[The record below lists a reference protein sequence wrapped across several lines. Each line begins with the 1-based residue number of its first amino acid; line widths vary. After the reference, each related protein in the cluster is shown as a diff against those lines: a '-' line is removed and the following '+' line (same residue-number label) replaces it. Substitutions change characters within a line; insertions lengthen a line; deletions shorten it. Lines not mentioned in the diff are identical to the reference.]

1 MRKSTTLLAAGAVAA
16 LASAM
21 AGASGASAADS
32 SAADSS
38 ARAIPVQLL
47 SFNDYHGHLE
57 ATDRPLASDPAAT
70 PAGGVEYLSAK
81 LTQLRAK
88 VGDKNSLTVAAGD
101 TIGGSTFLSGMFHDE
116 PSVESLNTLGLDVTS
131 VGNHEFDE
139 GTAELLRMQNGGCH
153 PVDGCYFPSE
163 PYAGAKYPYLAANVV
178 KKSDNKL
185 LLPGTTIRYVGGVP
199 IGFIGLTLKGTPSL
213 VDPAGVAS
221 VRFTDEIQTVN
232 QQAGALNRKGV
243 KAIVVLIHQGGQ
255 QDPTTS
261 NYDGCVGFNG
271 PIADMAPKFSALV
284 DVVVSGH
291 THQPYVCTQSD
302 PQGRPRLVT
311 SAASYGQMVTETY
324 FTINSV
330 SKDVNRSSFV
340 SHNVIVDRANT
351 PDPAETAVIGKWQS
365 LAGPIAGKVVGTVAQ
380 DVTGDSSGNRGIETP
395 MGDLIADAIL
405 WGTQSGNT
413 QLAFMNVGGVR
424 ASFLTNQISNSEQ
437 PGEITYTEAY
447 NVAPFGNLLVSL
459 DMTGQQIKDTLEQQY
474 VAGRPGGRDALGL
487 GVSEGFSYTWDATQ
501 PQGSRVVPGTMAL
514 NGVPMDMAATYRVG
528 TINFLANGGDSFTG
542 FMAGTNLLGGKE
554 DLANLVDFLGAHPGV
569 TPPPDRV
576 TGL

>member
-1 MRKSTTLLAAGAVAA
+1 MRKSTTVLAAGAVAA
-16 LASAM
+16 VATGLA
-21 AGASGASAADS
+21 GTSGATAAGDG
-32 SAADSS
+32 

-88 VGDKNSLTVAAGD
+88 VGDANSLTVAAGD

-139 GTAELLRMQNGGCH
+139 GTAELLRMQRGGCH
-153 PVDGCYFPSE
+153 PVDGCYFPDQ
-163 PYAGAKYPYLAANVV
+163 PYAGANYPYLAANVF

-185 LLPGTTIRYVGGVP
+185 LLPGTTVRKVGGVP

-221 VRFTDEIQTVN
+221 VRFADEIQTVN
-232 QQAGALNRKGV
+232 QQAGALNRRGV
-243 KAIVVLIHQGGQ
+243 KAIVVLIHQGGEQ
-255 QDPTTS
+255 SPTTS
-261 NYDGCVGFNG
+261 NYDGCQGFNG
-271 PIADMAPKFSALV
+271 PIADMAPRFSALV

-291 THQPYVCTQSD
+291 THQPYVCTQTD
-302 PQGRPRLVT
+302 PQGRPRLLT

-324 FTINSV
+324 FNINSV
-330 SKDVNRSSFV
+330 TKDINRNSFV
-340 SHNVIVDRANT
+340 SHNVVVDRSST
-351 PDPAETAVIGKWQS
+351 PDPAETAVISKWQA
-365 LAGPIAGKVVGTVAQ
+365 LAGPIAGAVVGTVAQ
-380 DVTGDSSGNRGIETP
+380 DVTGDSGGNRGIETP

-424 ASFLTNQISNSEQ
+424 NSFLVNGIANGEK

-459 DMTGQQIKDTLEQQY
+459 DMTGQQIKDTLEQQFI
-474 VAGRPGGRDALGL
+474 AGRPGGRDALGL
-487 GVSEGFSYTWDATQ
+487 GVSAGFSYTWDATQ
-501 PQGSRVVPGTMAL
+501 PQGSKVVPGTMSL
-514 NGVPMDMAATYRVG
+514 HGVPMDMAATYRVG
-528 TINFLANGGDSFTG
+528 TINFLANGGDSFSG

-554 DLANLVDFLGAHPGV
+554 DLANLVDYLGAHPGI
-569 TPPPDRV
+569 TPPADRV

>member
-1 MRKSTTLLAAGAVAA
+1 MRKSTTVLAAGAVAA
-16 LASAM
+16 VATGLA
-21 AGASGASAADS
+21 GTSGATAAGDG
-32 SAADSS
+32 

-88 VGDKNSLTVAAGD
+88 VGDANSLTVAAGD

-139 GTAELLRMQNGGCH
+139 GTAELLRMQRGGCH
-153 PVDGCYFPSE
+153 PVDGCYFPDQ
-163 PYAGAKYPYLAANVV
+163 PYAGANYPYLAANVF

-185 LLPGTTIRYVGGVP
+185 LLPGTTVRKVGGVP

-221 VRFTDEIQTVN
+221 VRFADEIQTVN
-232 QQAGALNRKGV
+232 QQAGALNRRGV
-243 KAIVVLIHQGGQ
+243 KAIVVLIHQGGEQ
-255 QDPTTS
+255 SPTTS
-261 NYDGCVGFNG
+261 NYDGCQGFNG
-271 PIADMAPKFSALV
+271 PIADMAPRFSALV

-291 THQPYVCTQSD
+291 THQPYVCTQTD
-302 PQGRPRLVT
+302 PQGRPRLLT

-324 FTINSV
+324 FNINSV
-330 SKDVNRSSFV
+330 TKDINRNSFV
-340 SHNVIVDRANT
+340 SHNVVVDRSST
-351 PDPAETAVIGKWQS
+351 PDPAETAVISKWQA
-365 LAGPIAGKVVGTVAQ
+365 LAGPIAGAVVGTVAQ
-380 DVTGDSSGNRGIETP
+380 DVTGDAGGNRGIETP

-424 ASFLTNQISNSEQ
+424 NSFLVNGIANGEK

-459 DMTGQQIKDTLEQQY
+459 DMTGQQIKDTLEQQFI
-474 VAGRPGGRDALGL
+474 AGRPGGRDALGL
-487 GVSEGFSYTWDATQ
+487 GVSAGFSYTWDATQ
-501 PQGSRVVPGTMAL
+501 PQGSKVVPGTMSL
-514 NGVPMDMAATYRVG
+514 HGVPMDMAATYRVG
-528 TINFLANGGDSFTG
+528 TINFLANGGDSFSG

-554 DLANLVDFLGAHPGV
+554 DLQNLVDYLKTHPGI
-569 TPPPDRV
+569 TPPADRV

>member
-1 MRKSTTLLAAGAVAA
+1 MRKSTTVLAAGAVAA
-16 LASAM
+16 VATGLA
-21 AGASGASAADS
+21 GTSGATAAGDG
-32 SAADSS
+32 

-88 VGDKNSLTVAAGD
+88 VGDANSLTVAAGD

-139 GTAELLRMQNGGCH
+139 GTAELLRMQRGGCH
-153 PVDGCYFPSE
+153 PVDGCYFPDQ
-163 PYAGAKYPYLAANVV
+163 PYAGANYPYLAANVF

-185 LLPGTTIRYVGGVP
+185 LLPGTTVRKVGGVP

-221 VRFTDEIQTVN
+221 VRFADEIQTVN
-232 QQAGALNRKGV
+232 QQAGALNRRGV
-243 KAIVVLIHQGGQ
+243 QAIVVLIHQGGEQ
-255 QDPTTS
+255 SPTTS
-261 NYDGCVGFNG
+261 NYDGCQGFNG
-271 PIADMAPKFSALV
+271 PIADMAPRFSALV

-291 THQPYVCTQSD
+291 THQPYVCTQTD
-302 PQGRPRLVT
+302 PQGRPRLLT

-324 FTINSV
+324 FNINSV
-330 SKDVNRSSFV
+330 TKDINRNSFV
-340 SHNVIVDRANT
+340 SHNVVVDRSST
-351 PDPAETAVIGKWQS
+351 PDPAESAVISKWQA
-365 LAGPIAGKVVGTVAQ
+365 LAGPIAGAVVGTVAQ
-380 DVTGDSSGNRGIETP
+380 DVTGDSGGNRGIETP

-424 ASFLTNQISNSEQ
+424 NSFLVNGIANGEK

-459 DMTGQQIKDTLEQQY
+459 DMTGQQIKDTLEQQFI
-474 VAGRPGGRDALGL
+474 AGRPGGRDALGL
-487 GVSEGFSYTWDATQ
+487 GVSAGFSYTWDATQ
-501 PQGSRVVPGTMAL
+501 PQGSKVVPGTMSL
-514 NGVPMDMAATYRVG
+514 HGVPMDMAATYRVG
-528 TINFLANGGDSFTG
+528 TINFLANGGDSFSG

-554 DLANLVDFLGAHPGV
+554 DLANLVDYLGAHPGI
-569 TPPPDRV
+569 TPPADRV

>member
-1 MRKSTTLLAAGAVAA
+1 M
-16 LASAM
+16 
-21 AGASGASAADS
+21 
-32 SAADSS
+32 
-38 ARAIPVQLL
+38 
-47 SFNDYHGHLE
+47 
-57 ATDRPLASDPAAT
+57 
-70 PAGGVEYLSAK
+70 EYLSAK

-88 VGDKNSLTVAAGD
+88 VGDANSLTVAAGD

-139 GTAELLRMQNGGCH
+139 GTAELLRMQRGGCH
-153 PVDGCYFPSE
+153 PVDGCYFPDQ
-163 PYAGAKYPYLAANVV
+163 PYAGANYPYLAANVF

-185 LLPGTTIRYVGGVP
+185 LLPGTTVRKVGGVP

-221 VRFTDEIQTVN
+221 VRFADEIQTVN
-232 QQAGALNRKGV
+232 QQAGALNRRGV
-243 KAIVVLIHQGGQ
+243 KAIVVLIHQGGEQ
-255 QDPTTS
+255 SPTTS
-261 NYDGCVGFNG
+261 NYDGCQGFNG
-271 PIADMAPKFSALV
+271 PIADMAPRFSALV

-291 THQPYVCTQSD
+291 THQPYVCTQTD

-324 FTINSV
+324 FNINSV
-330 SKDVNRSSFV
+330 TKDINRNSFV
-340 SHNVIVDRANT
+340 SHNVVVDRSST
-351 PDPAETAVIGKWQS
+351 PDPAETAVISKWQA
-365 LAGPIAGKVVGTVAQ
+365 LAGPIAGAVVGTVAQ
-380 DVTGDSSGNRGIETP
+380 DVTGDSGGNRGIETP

-413 QLAFMNVGGVR
+413 QLAFMNIGGVR
-424 ASFLTNQISNSEQ
+424 NSFLVNGIANGEN

-459 DMTGQQIKDTLEQQY
+459 DMTGQQIKDTLEQQFI
-474 VAGRPGGRDALGL
+474 AGRPGGRDALGL
-487 GVSEGFSYTWDATQ
+487 GVSAGFSYTWDATQ
-501 PQGSRVVPGTMAL
+501 PQGSKVVPGTMSL
-514 NGVPMDMAATYRVG
+514 HGVPMDMAATYRVG
-528 TINFLANGGDSFTG
+528 TINFLANGGDSFSG

-554 DLANLVDFLGAHPGV
+554 DLANLVDYLGAHPGI
-569 TPPPDRV
+569 TPPADRV

>member
-1 MRKSTTLLAAGAVAA
+1 MRKSTTVLAAGAVAA
-16 LASAM
+16 VATGLA
-21 AGASGASAADS
+21 GTSGATAAGDG
-32 SAADSS
+32 

-88 VGDKNSLTVAAGD
+88 VGDANSLTVAAGD

-139 GTAELLRMQNGGCH
+139 GTAELLRMQRGGCH
-153 PVDGCYFPSE
+153 PVDGCYFPDQ
-163 PYAGAKYPYLAANVV
+163 PYAGANYPYLAANVF

-185 LLPGTTIRYVGGVP
+185 LLPGTTVRKVGGVP

-221 VRFTDEIQTVN
+221 VRFADEVQTVN
-232 QQAGALNRKGV
+232 QQAGALNRRGV
-243 KAIVVLIHQGGQ
+243 KAIVVLIHQGGEQ
-255 QDPTTS
+255 SPTTS
-261 NYDGCVGFNG
+261 NYDGCQGFNG
-271 PIADMAPKFSALV
+271 PIADMAPRFSALV

-291 THQPYVCTQSD
+291 THQPYVCTQTD
-302 PQGRPRLVT
+302 PQGRPRLLT

-324 FTINSV
+324 FNINSV
-330 SKDVNRSSFV
+330 TKDINRNSFV
-340 SHNVIVDRANT
+340 SHNVVVDRSST
-351 PDPAETAVIGKWQS
+351 PDPAETAVISKWQA
-365 LAGPIAGKVVGTVAQ
+365 LAGPIAGAVVGTVAQ
-380 DVTGDSSGNRGIETP
+380 DVTGDAGGNRGIETP

-424 ASFLTNQISNSEQ
+424 NSFLVNGIANGEN

-459 DMTGQQIKDTLEQQY
+459 DMTGQQIKDTLEQQFI
-474 VAGRPGGRDALGL
+474 AGRPGGRDALGL
-487 GVSEGFSYTWDATQ
+487 GVSAGFSYTWDATQ
-501 PQGSRVVPGTMAL
+501 PQGSKVVPGTMSL
-514 NGVPMDMAATYRVG
+514 HGVPMDMAATYRVG
-528 TINFLANGGDSFTG
+528 TINFLANGGDSFSG

-554 DLANLVDFLGAHPGV
+554 DLANLVDYLGAHPGI
-569 TPPPDRV
+569 TPPADRV

>member
-1 MRKSTTLLAAGAVAA
+1 MRKSTTVLAAGAVAA
-16 LASAM
+16 VATGLA
-21 AGASGASAADS
+21 GTSGATAAGDG
-32 SAADSS
+32 

-88 VGDKNSLTVAAGD
+88 VGDANSLTVAAGD

-139 GTAELLRMQNGGCH
+139 GTAELLRMQRGGCH
-153 PVDGCYFPSE
+153 PVDGCYFADQ
-163 PYAGAKYPYLAANVV
+163 PYAGANYPYLAANVF

-185 LLPGTTIRYVGGVP
+185 LLPGTTVRKVGGVP

-221 VRFTDEIQTVN
+221 VRFADEIQTVN
-232 QQAGALNRKGV
+232 QQAGALNRRGV
-243 KAIVVLIHQGGQ
+243 KAIVVLIHQGGEQ
-255 QDPTTS
+255 SPTTS
-261 NYDGCVGFNG
+261 NYDGCQGFNG
-271 PIADMAPKFSALV
+271 PIADMAPRFSALV

-291 THQPYVCTQSD
+291 THQPYVCTQTD
-302 PQGRPRLVT
+302 PQGRPRLLT

-324 FTINSV
+324 FNINSV
-330 SKDVNRSSFV
+330 TKDINRNSFV
-340 SHNVIVDRANT
+340 SHNVVVDRSST
-351 PDPAETAVIGKWQS
+351 PDPAETAVISKWQA
-365 LAGPIAGKVVGTVAQ
+365 LAGPIAGAVVGTVAQ
-380 DVTGDSSGNRGIETP
+380 DVTGDAGGNRGIETP

-413 QLAFMNVGGVR
+413 QLAFMNIGGVR
-424 ASFLTNQISNSEQ
+424 NSFLVNGIANGEN

-459 DMTGQQIKDTLEQQY
+459 DMTGQQIKDTLEQQFI
-474 VAGRPGGRDALGL
+474 AGRPGGRDALGL
-487 GVSEGFSYTWDATQ
+487 GVSAGFSYTWDATQ
-501 PQGSRVVPGTMAL
+501 PQGSKVVPGTMSL
-514 NGVPMDMAATYRVG
+514 HGVPMDMAATYRVG
-528 TINFLANGGDSFTG
+528 TINFLANGGDSFSG

-554 DLANLVDFLGAHPGV
+554 DLANLVDYLGAHPGI
-569 TPPPDRV
+569 TPPADRV

>member
-1 MRKSTTLLAAGAVAA
+1 MRKSTTVLAAGAVAA
-16 LASAM
+16 VATGLA
-21 AGASGASAADS
+21 GTSGATAAGDG
-32 SAADSS
+32 

-88 VGDKNSLTVAAGD
+88 VGDANSLTVAAGD

-139 GTAELLRMQNGGCH
+139 GTAELLRMQRGGCH
-153 PVDGCYFPSE
+153 PVDGCYFPDQ
-163 PYAGAKYPYLAANVV
+163 PYAGANYPYLAANVF

-185 LLPGTTIRYVGGVP
+185 LLPGTTVRKVGGVP

-221 VRFTDEIQTVN
+221 VRFADEVQTVN
-232 QQAGALNRKGV
+232 QQAGALNRRGV
-243 KAIVVLIHQGGQ
+243 KAIVVLIHQGGEQ
-255 QDPTTS
+255 SPTTS
-261 NYDGCVGFNG
+261 NYDGCQGFNG
-271 PIADMAPKFSALV
+271 PIADMAPRFSALV

-291 THQPYVCTQSD
+291 THQPYVCTQTD
-302 PQGRPRLVT
+302 PQGRPRLLT

-324 FTINSV
+324 FNINSV
-330 SKDVNRSSFV
+330 TKDINRNSFV
-340 SHNVIVDRANT
+340 SHNVVVDRTST
-351 PDPAETAVIGKWQS
+351 PDPAETAVISKWQA
-365 LAGPIAGKVVGTVAQ
+365 LAGPIAGAVVGTVAQ
-380 DVTGDSSGNRGIETP
+380 DVTGDSGGNRGIETP

-413 QLAFMNVGGVR
+413 QLAFMNIAGVR
-424 ASFLTNQISNSEQ
+424 NSFLVNGIANGEN

-459 DMTGQQIKDTLEQQY
+459 DMTGQQIKDTLEQQFI
-474 VAGRPGGRDALGL
+474 AGRPGGRDALGL
-487 GVSEGFSYTWDATQ
+487 GVSAGFSYTWDATQ
-501 PQGSRVVPGTMAL
+501 PQGSKVVPGTMSL
-514 NGVPMDMAATYRVG
+514 HGVPMDMAATYRVG
-528 TINFLANGGDSFTG
+528 TINFLANGGDSFSG

-554 DLANLVDFLGAHPGV
+554 DLANLVDYLGAHPGI
-569 TPPPDRV
+569 TPPADRV

>member
-1 MRKSTTLLAAGAVAA
+1 MRKSTTVLAAGAVAA
-16 LASAM
+16 VATGLA
-21 AGASGASAADS
+21 GTSGATAAGDG
-32 SAADSS
+32 

-88 VGDKNSLTVAAGD
+88 VGDANSLTVAAGD

-139 GTAELLRMQNGGCH
+139 GTAELLRMQRGGCH
-153 PVDGCYFPSE
+153 PVDGCYFPDQ
-163 PYAGAKYPYLAANVV
+163 PYAGANYPYLAANVF

-185 LLPGTTIRYVGGVP
+185 LLPGTTVRKVGGVP

-221 VRFTDEIQTVN
+221 VRFADEVQTVN
-232 QQAGALNRKGV
+232 QQAGALNRRGV
-243 KAIVVLIHQGGQ
+243 KAIVVLIHQGGEQ
-255 QDPTTS
+255 SPTTS
-261 NYDGCVGFNG
+261 NYDGCQGFNG
-271 PIADMAPKFSALV
+271 PIADMAPRFSALV

-291 THQPYVCTQSD
+291 THQPYVCTQTD
-302 PQGRPRLVT
+302 PQGRPRLLT

-324 FTINSV
+324 FNINSV
-330 SKDVNRSSFV
+330 TKDINRNSFV
-340 SHNVIVDRANT
+340 SHNVVVDRSST
-351 PDPAETAVIGKWQS
+351 PDPAETAVISKWQA
-365 LAGPIAGKVVGTVAQ
+365 LAGPIAGAVVGTVAQ
-380 DVTGDSSGNRGIETP
+380 DVTGDAGGNRGIETP

-424 ASFLTNQISNSEQ
+424 NSFLVNGIANGEK

-459 DMTGQQIKDTLEQQY
+459 DMTGQQIKDTLEQQFI
-474 VAGRPGGRDALGL
+474 AGRPGGRDALGL
-487 GVSEGFSYTWDATQ
+487 GVSAGFSYTWDATQ
-501 PQGSRVVPGTMAL
+501 PQGSKVVPGTMSL
-514 NGVPMDMAATYRVG
+514 HGVPMDMAATYRVG
-528 TINFLANGGDSFTG
+528 TINFLANGGDSFSG

-554 DLANLVDFLGAHPGV
+554 DLANLVDYLGAHPGI
-569 TPPPDRV
+569 TPPADRV

>member
-1 MRKSTTLLAAGAVAA
+1 MRKSTTVLAAGAVAA
-16 LASAM
+16 VATGLA
-21 AGASGASAADS
+21 GTSGATAAGDG
-32 SAADSS
+32 

-57 ATDRPLASDPAAT
+57 ATDRPLPSDPAAT

-88 VGDKNSLTVAAGD
+88 VGDANSLTVAAGD

-139 GTAELLRMQNGGCH
+139 GTAELLRMQRGGCH
-153 PVDGCYFPSE
+153 PVDGCYFPDQ
-163 PYAGAKYPYLAANVV
+163 PYAGANYPYLAANVF

-185 LLPGTTIRYVGGVP
+185 LLPGTTVRKVGGVP

-221 VRFTDEIQTVN
+221 VRFADEIQTVN
-232 QQAGALNRKGV
+232 QQAGALNRRGV
-243 KAIVVLIHQGGQ
+243 KAIVVLIHQGGEQ
-255 QDPTTS
+255 SPTTS
-261 NYDGCVGFNG
+261 NYDGCQGFNG
-271 PIADMAPKFSALV
+271 PIADMAPRFSALV

-291 THQPYVCTQSD
+291 THQPYVCTQTD
-302 PQGRPRLVT
+302 PQGRPRLLT

-324 FTINSV
+324 FNINSV
-330 SKDVNRSSFV
+330 TKDINRNSFV
-340 SHNVIVDRANT
+340 SHNVVVDRSST
-351 PDPAETAVIGKWQS
+351 PDPAETAVISKWQA
-365 LAGPIAGKVVGTVAQ
+365 LAGPIAGAVVGTVAQ
-380 DVTGDSSGNRGIETP
+380 DVTGDSGGNRGIETP

-413 QLAFMNVGGVR
+413 QLAFMNIAGVR
-424 ASFLTNQISNSEQ
+424 NSFLVNGIANGEN

-459 DMTGQQIKDTLEQQY
+459 DMTGQQIKDTLEQQFI
-474 VAGRPGGRDALGL
+474 AGRPGGRDALGL
-487 GVSEGFSYTWDATQ
+487 GVSAGFSYTWDATQ
-501 PQGSRVVPGTMAL
+501 PQGSKVVPGTMSL
-514 NGVPMDMAATYRVG
+514 HGVPMDMAATYRVG
-528 TINFLANGGDSFTG
+528 TINFLANGGDSFSG

-554 DLANLVDFLGAHPGV
+554 DLANLVDYLGAHPGI
-569 TPPPDRV
+569 TPPADRV

>member
-1 MRKSTTLLAAGAVAA
+1 MRKSTTVLAAGAVAA
-16 LASAM
+16 VATGLA
-21 AGASGASAADS
+21 GTSGATAAGDG
-32 SAADSS
+32 

-88 VGDKNSLTVAAGD
+88 VGDANSLTVAAGD

-139 GTAELLRMQNGGCH
+139 GTAELLRMQRGGCH
-153 PVDGCYFPSE
+153 PVDGCYFPDQ
-163 PYAGAKYPYLAANVV
+163 PYAGANYPYLAANVF

-185 LLPGTTIRYVGGVP
+185 LLPGTTVRKVGGVP

-221 VRFTDEIQTVN
+221 VRFADEIQTVN
-232 QQAGALNRKGV
+232 QQAGALNRRGV
-243 KAIVVLIHQGGQ
+243 KAIVVLIHQGGEQ
-255 QDPTTS
+255 SPTTS
-261 NYDGCVGFNG
+261 NYDGCQGFNG
-271 PIADMAPKFSALV
+271 PIADMAPRFSALV

-291 THQPYVCTQSD
+291 THQPYVCTQTD
-302 PQGRPRLVT
+302 PQGRPRLLT

-324 FTINSV
+324 FNINSV
-330 SKDVNRSSFV
+330 TKDINRNSFV
-340 SHNVIVDRANT
+340 SHNVVVDRSST
-351 PDPAETAVIGKWQS
+351 PDPAETAVISKWQA
-365 LAGPIAGKVVGTVAQ
+365 LAGPIAGAVVGTVAQ
-380 DVTGDSSGNRGIETP
+380 DVTGDAGGNRGIETP

-413 QLAFMNVGGVR
+413 QLAFMNIGGVR
-424 ASFLTNQISNSEQ
+424 NSFLVNGIANGEN

-459 DMTGQQIKDTLEQQY
+459 DMTGQQIKDTLEQQFI
-474 VAGRPGGRDALGL
+474 AGRPGGRDALGL
-487 GVSEGFSYTWDATQ
+487 GVSAGFSYTWDATQ
-501 PQGSRVVPGTMAL
+501 PQGSKVVPGTMSL
-514 NGVPMDMAATYRVG
+514 HGVPMDMAATYRVG
-528 TINFLANGGDSFTG
+528 TINFLANGGDSFSG

-554 DLANLVDFLGAHPGV
+554 DLANLVDYLGAHPGI
-569 TPPPDRV
+569 TPPADRV

>member
-1 MRKSTTLLAAGAVAA
+1 MRTSTTVLAAGAVAA
-16 LASAM
+16 VATGLA
-21 AGASGASAADS
+21 GTSGATAAGDG
-32 SAADSS
+32 

-88 VGDKNSLTVAAGD
+88 VGDANSLTVAAGD

-139 GTAELLRMQNGGCH
+139 GTAELLRMQRGGCH
-153 PVDGCYFPSE
+153 PVDGCYFPDQ
-163 PYAGAKYPYLAANVV
+163 PYAGANYPYLAANVF

-185 LLPGTTIRYVGGVP
+185 LLPGTTVRKVGGVP

-221 VRFTDEIQTVN
+221 VRFADEIQTVN
-232 QQAGALNRKGV
+232 QQAGALNRRGV
-243 KAIVVLIHQGGQ
+243 KAIVVLIHQGGEQ
-255 QDPTTS
+255 SPTTS
-261 NYDGCVGFNG
+261 NYDGCQGFNG
-271 PIADMAPKFSALV
+271 PIADMAPRFSALV

-291 THQPYVCTQSD
+291 THQPYVCTQTD
-302 PQGRPRLVT
+302 PQGRPRLLT

-324 FTINSV
+324 FNINSV
-330 SKDVNRSSFV
+330 TKDINRNSFV
-340 SHNVIVDRANT
+340 SHNVVVDRSST
-351 PDPAETAVIGKWQS
+351 PDPAETAVISKWQA
-365 LAGPIAGKVVGTVAQ
+365 LAGPIAGAVVGTVAQ
-380 DVTGDSSGNRGIETP
+380 DVTGDSGGNRGIETP

-424 ASFLTNQISNSEQ
+424 NSFLVNGIANGEK

-459 DMTGQQIKDTLEQQY
+459 DMTGQQIKDTLEQQFI
-474 VAGRPGGRDALGL
+474 AGRPGGRDALGL
-487 GVSEGFSYTWDATQ
+487 GVSAGFSYTWDATQ
-501 PQGSRVVPGTMAL
+501 PQGSKVVPGTMSL
-514 NGVPMDMAATYRVG
+514 HGVPMDMAATYRVG
-528 TINFLANGGDSFTG
+528 TINFLANGGDSFSG

-554 DLANLVDFLGAHPGV
+554 DLANLVDYLGAHPGI
-569 TPPPDRV
+569 TPPADRV

>member
-1 MRKSTTLLAAGAVAA
+1 MRKSTTVLAAGAVAA
-16 LASAM
+16 VATGLA
-21 AGASGASAADS
+21 GTSGATAAGDG
-32 SAADSS
+32 

-88 VGDKNSLTVAAGD
+88 VGDANSLTVAAGD

-139 GTAELLRMQNGGCH
+139 GTAELLRMQRGGCH
-153 PVDGCYFPSE
+153 PVDGCYFPDQ
-163 PYAGAKYPYLAANVV
+163 PYAGANYPYLAANVF

-185 LLPGTTIRYVGGVP
+185 LLPGTTVRKVGGVP

-221 VRFTDEIQTVN
+221 VRFADEIQTVN
-232 QQAGALNRKGV
+232 QQAGALNRRGV
-243 KAIVVLIHQGGQ
+243 KAIVVLIHQGGEQ
-255 QDPTTS
+255 SPTTS
-261 NYDGCVGFNG
+261 NYDGCQGFNG
-271 PIADMAPKFSALV
+271 PIADMAPRFSALV

-291 THQPYVCTQSD
+291 THQPYVCTQTD
-302 PQGRPRLVT
+302 PQGRPRLLT

-324 FTINSV
+324 FNINSV
-330 SKDVNRSSFV
+330 TKDINRNSFV
-340 SHNVIVDRANT
+340 SHNVVVDRSST
-351 PDPAETAVIGKWQS
+351 PDPAETAVISKWQA
-365 LAGPIAGKVVGTVAQ
+365 LAGPIAGAVVGTVAQ
-380 DVTGDSSGNRGIETP
+380 DVTGDSGGNRGIETP

-413 QLAFMNVGGVR
+413 QLAFMNIGGVR
-424 ASFLTNQISNSEQ
+424 NSFLVNGIANGEN

-459 DMTGQQIKDTLEQQY
+459 DMTGQQIKDTLEQQFI
-474 VAGRPGGRDALGL
+474 AGRPGGRDALGL
-487 GVSEGFSYTWDATQ
+487 GVSAGFSYTWDATQ
-501 PQGSRVVPGTMAL
+501 PQGSKVVPGTMSL
-514 NGVPMDMAATYRVG
+514 HGVPMDMAATYRVG
-528 TINFLANGGDSFTG
+528 TINFLANGGDSFSG

-554 DLANLVDFLGAHPGV
+554 DLANLVDYLGAHPGI
-569 TPPPDRV
+569 TPPADRV

>member
-21 AGASGASAADS
+21 AGASGA

>member
-1 MRKSTTLLAAGAVAA
+1 MRKSTTLLAAGAAAA

-21 AGASGASAADS
+21 AGASGA

-199 IGFIGLTLKGTPSL
+199 VGFIGLTLKGTPSL

-330 SKDVNRSSFV
+330 SKDVNRNSFV

-413 QLAFMNVGGVR
+413 QLAFMNIGGVR
-424 ASFLTNQISNSEQ
+424 ASFLTNQISNGEQ

-554 DLANLVDFLGAHPGV
+554 DLANLVDYLGTHPGI

-576 TGL
+576 AGL

>member
-1 MRKSTTLLAAGAVAA
+1 MRKSTTVLAAGAVAA
-16 LASAM
+16 VATGLA
-21 AGASGASAADS
+21 GTSGATAAGDG
-32 SAADSS
+32 

-88 VGDKNSLTVAAGD
+88 VGDANSLTVAAGD

-139 GTAELLRMQNGGCH
+139 GTAELLRMQRGGCH
-153 PVDGCYFPSE
+153 PVDGCYFPDQ
-163 PYAGAKYPYLAANVV
+163 PYAGANYPYLAANVF

-185 LLPGTTIRYVGGVP
+185 LLPGTTVRKVGGVP

-221 VRFTDEIQTVN
+221 VRFADEVQTVN
-232 QQAGALNRKGV
+232 QQAGALNRRGV
-243 KAIVVLIHQGGQ
+243 KAIVVLIHQGGEQ
-255 QDPTTS
+255 SPTTS
-261 NYDGCVGFNG
+261 NYDGCQGFNG
-271 PIADMAPKFSALV
+271 PIADMAPRFSALV

-291 THQPYVCTQSD
+291 THQPYVCTQTD
-302 PQGRPRLVT
+302 PQGRPRLLT

-324 FTINSV
+324 FNINSV
-330 SKDVNRSSFV
+330 TKDINRNSFV
-340 SHNVIVDRANT
+340 SHNVVVDRSST
-351 PDPAETAVIGKWQS
+351 PDPAETAVISKWQA
-365 LAGPIAGKVVGTVAQ
+365 LAGPIAGAVVGTVAQ
-380 DVTGDSSGNRGIETP
+380 DVTGDSGGNRGIETP

-424 ASFLTNQISNSEQ
+424 NSFLVNGIANGEK

-459 DMTGQQIKDTLEQQY
+459 DMTGQQIKDTLEQQFI
-474 VAGRPGGRDALGL
+474 AGRPGGRDALGL
-487 GVSEGFSYTWDATQ
+487 GVSAGFSYTWDATQ
-501 PQGSRVVPGTMAL
+501 PQGSKVVPGTMSL
-514 NGVPMDMAATYRVG
+514 HGVPMDMAATYRVG
-528 TINFLANGGDSFTG
+528 TINFLANGGDSFSG

-554 DLANLVDFLGAHPGV
+554 DLANLVDYLGAHPGI
-569 TPPPDRV
+569 TPPADRV

>member
-1 MRKSTTLLAAGAVAA
+1 MRKSTTVLAAGAVAA
-16 LASAM
+16 VATGLA
-21 AGASGASAADS
+21 GTSGATAAGDG
-32 SAADSS
+32 

-88 VGDKNSLTVAAGD
+88 VGDANSLTVAAGD

-139 GTAELLRMQNGGCH
+139 GTAELLRMQRGGCH
-153 PVDGCYFPSE
+153 PVDGCYFPDQ
-163 PYAGAKYPYLAANVV
+163 PYAGANYPYLAANVF

-185 LLPGTTIRYVGGVP
+185 LLPGTTVRKVGGVP

-221 VRFTDEIQTVN
+221 VRFADEVQTVN
-232 QQAGALNRKGV
+232 QQAGALNRRGV
-243 KAIVVLIHQGGQ
+243 KAIVVLIHQGGEQ
-255 QDPTTS
+255 SPTTS
-261 NYDGCVGFNG
+261 NYDGCQGFNG
-271 PIADMAPKFSALV
+271 PIADMAPRFSALV

-291 THQPYVCTQSD
+291 THQPYVCTQTD
-302 PQGRPRLVT
+302 PQGRPRLLT

-324 FTINSV
+324 FNINSV
-330 SKDVNRSSFV
+330 TKDINRNSFV
-340 SHNVIVDRANT
+340 SHNVVVDRTST
-351 PDPAETAVIGKWQS
+351 PDPAETAVISKWQA
-365 LAGPIAGKVVGTVAQ
+365 LAGPIAGAVVGTVAQ
-380 DVTGDSSGNRGIETP
+380 DVTGDAGGNRGIETP
-395 MGDLIADAIL
+395 MSDLIADAIL

-413 QLAFMNVGGVR
+413 QLAFMNIGGVR
-424 ASFLTNQISNSEQ
+424 NSFLVNGIANGEN

-459 DMTGQQIKDTLEQQY
+459 DMTGQQIKDTLEQQFI
-474 VAGRPGGRDALGL
+474 AGRPGGRDALGL
-487 GVSEGFSYTWDATQ
+487 GVSAGFSYTWDATQ
-501 PQGSRVVPGTMAL
+501 PQGSKVVPGTMSL
-514 NGVPMDMAATYRVG
+514 HGVPMDMAATYRVG
-528 TINFLANGGDSFTG
+528 TINFLANGGDSFSG

-554 DLANLVDFLGAHPGV
+554 DLANLVDYLGAHPGI
-569 TPPPDRV
+569 TPPADRV

>member
-1 MRKSTTLLAAGAVAA
+1 MRKMTTLFAAGAAAA
-16 LASAM
+16 LAGGLVSTT
-21 AGASGASAADS
+21 GATAATES
-32 SAADSS
+32 T

-57 ATDRPLASDPAAT
+57 ATDPPLASDPTKT

-81 LTQLRAK
+81 LTELRAK

-139 GTAELLRMQNGGCH
+139 GTAELLRIQKGGCH
-153 PVDGCYFPSE
+153 PVDGCYFPDQ
-163 PYAGAKYPYLAANVV
+163 PYAGAKYPYLAANVF
-178 KKSDNKL
+178 KKSDNKP
-185 LLPGTTIRYVGGVP
+185 LLPGFTIRKVGGVP
-199 IGFIGLTLKGTPSL
+199 IGFIGLTLRETPTL

-221 VRFTDEIQTVN
+221 VRFADEIKSVN
-232 QQAGALNRKGV
+232 QQAGALDRRGV
-243 KAIVVLIHQGGQ
+243 KAIVVLIHQGGT
-255 QDPTTS
+255 QDPATS

-271 PIADMAPKFSALV
+271 PIAEMAPKFSSLV

-291 THQPYVCTQSD
+291 THQPYVCTQTD
-302 PQGRPRLVT
+302 PQGRPRLLT

-324 FTINSV
+324 FNINSV
-330 SKDVNRSSFV
+330 TKDINRNSFV
-340 SHNVIVDRANT
+340 SHNVVVDRTST
-351 PDPAETAVIGKWQS
+351 PDPAETAVISKWQA
-365 LAGPIAGKVVGTVAQ
+365 LAGPIAGAVVGTVAQ
-380 DVTGDSSGNRGIETP
+380 DVTGDSGGNRGIETP

-424 ASFLTNQISNSEQ
+424 NSFLVNGIANGEK

-459 DMTGQQIKDTLEQQY
+459 DMTGQQIKDTLEQQFI
-474 VAGRPGGRDALGL
+474 AGRPGGRDALGL
-487 GVSEGFSYTWDATQ
+487 GVSAGFSYTWDATQ
-501 PQGSRVVPGTMAL
+501 PQGSKVVPGTMSL
-514 NGVPMDMAATYRVG
+514 HGVPMDMAATYRVG
-528 TINFLANGGDSFTG
+528 TINFLANGGDSFSG

-554 DLANLVDFLGAHPGV
+554 DLQNLVDYLKTHPGI
-569 TPPPDRV
+569 TPPADRV